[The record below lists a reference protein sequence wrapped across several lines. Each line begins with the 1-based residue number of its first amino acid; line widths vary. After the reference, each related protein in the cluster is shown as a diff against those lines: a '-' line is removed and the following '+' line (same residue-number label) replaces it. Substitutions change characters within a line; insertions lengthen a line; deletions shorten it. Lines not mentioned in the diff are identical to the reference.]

1 MKKHFLRMPLLLSLL
16 LLLTGCAKAP
26 EPVEIAATTLPVYD
40 FTQALCRGTDLSVG
54 RLVTESVSC
63 LHDYSLNVNQVRLA
77 EQAEVLV
84 LSGAGLED
92 FMEDLF
98 TGKPSIDASQGIALL
113 EGEEHDHEDH
123 EEHEEHEGHDGHT
136 HEFDPHI
143 WLSPENAKIM
153 AQNICLGLI
162 RQYPQWETV
171 FKDNLQGLLARL
183 EDLEQY
189 GEETLKNL
197 SCRELITFHD
207 GFSYFAQA
215 FDLQILAAVEE
226 ESGSEASAKDL
237 IGLIRLA
244 RAHAL
249 PAVFVEKNGSASAA
263 DILCRET
270 GAKKATLDMA
280 MAGESYFDA
289 MYHNIDTIKEA
300 LG

>member
-1 MKKHFLRMPLLLSLL
+1 MKKHFLCAPLLLSLL
-16 LLLTGCAKAP
+16 LLLTGCVKAP
-26 EPVEIAATTLPVYD
+26 ETVEIAATTLPVYE
-40 FTQALCRGTDLSVG
+40 FTRDLCRGTDLSVG

-92 FMEDLF
+92 FMEDLL
-98 TGKPSIDASQGIALL
+98 TGKPSIDGSLGIPLL
-113 EGEEHDHEDH
+113 EGEEHDHEDQEGH
-123 EEHEEHEGHDGHT
+123 EDHDGHS

-183 EDLEQY
+183 DTLEQY
-189 GEETLKNL
+189 GEEALSNL
-197 SCRELITFHD
+197 ACRELITFHD

>member
-1 MKKHFLRMPLLLSLL
+1 MKKHFLCAPLLLSLL

-26 EPVEIAATTLPVYD
+26 EPVEIAATTLPVYE
-40 FTQALCRGTDLSVG
+40 FTRDLCRGTDLSVG

-98 TGKPSIDASQGIALL
+98 TGKPSIDASQRIPLL

-123 EEHEEHEGHDGHT
+123 EGHEDHDGHA

-183 EDLEQY
+183 DALEQY
-189 GEETLKNL
+189 GKETLSNL

-226 ESGSEASAKDL
+226 ESGSEASAKEL

-244 RAHAL
+244 WAHAL